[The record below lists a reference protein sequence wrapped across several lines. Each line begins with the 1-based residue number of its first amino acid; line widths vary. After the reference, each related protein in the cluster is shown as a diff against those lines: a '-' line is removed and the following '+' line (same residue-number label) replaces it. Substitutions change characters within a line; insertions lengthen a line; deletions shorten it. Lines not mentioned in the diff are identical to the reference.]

1 MENDPHYDDD
11 CFDCMEEDFDNP
23 DIVNVDDLFDDDDIN
38 DTGYDHLALLERKG
52 FFA

>member
-1 MENDPHYDDD
+1 MENDPFYED

-23 DIVNVDDLFDDDDIN
+23 DIVDVDDLFDDEEDIT
-38 DTGYDHLALLERKG
+38 DQGYDHLALLERKG